1 MNTGLTLDSCG
12 TGLTHRAMWMVLF
25 FTLFAGAAV
34 AGTTGTE
41 FKPIFD
47 LLTGWIGGYLGRTIA
62 LAAFIIGVGY
72 GAFNSLHKITGTIG
86 DGVSALALDE
96 NYERERA
103 KLARQR
109 AEHAGQ
115 GLA

>member
-1 MNTGLTLDSCG
+1 MNTGLTLNARS
-12 TGLTHRAMWMVLF
+12 TGLSLRGMWMVLF

-72 GAFNSLHKITGTIG
+72 RAFKQNGLIALGGILFAIFILIIPGVLNSMLAATI
-86 DGVSALALDE
+86 
-96 NYERERA
+96 
-103 KLARQR
+103 
-109 AEHAGQ
+109 
-115 GLA
+115 